1 MEHCT
6 ALLIIQHKTAIL
18 LQVVVTVKRM
28 GGGFGGK
35 ESRSVPLSAVVA
47 VAAAKTGRPVR
58 LMLDRDED
66 MAIR

>member
-1 MEHCT
+1 M
-6 ALLIIQHKTAIL
+6 LVIQHKTAIL